1 MYLSIG
7 QIIASSIV
15 YHVVKVGRGE
25 RSHELCL
32 MIVVVT

>member
-25 RSHELCL
+25 REAMSFA
-32 MIVVVT
+32 